1 MHLSRILAIFRKDL
15 FDAIR
20 DARVLMAI
28 IAPLG
33 IGILYSYMF
42 NDTPATPTAT
52 VTYAATDQTAL
63 IDTIRDT
70 VGKTVTLTFNSV
82 PDAAAVRQAVLD
94 KKAGIGLV
102 VPAGFDAAVRA
113 GQAPALT
120 IMLPESSSFGG
131 DYVAAKIEP
140 ALRQM
145 AGQGPV
151 ATVQTQT
158 VTATSAT
165 ETTSISVLNRIGLRS
180 YFLIAAV
187 VMLVAM
193 VAMLALPIILA
204 EETEKKTLD
213 ALSLIASYTDV
224 VIGKSL
230 VGAAY
235 IALSIGLLLGVTR
248 LLPANLPLFI
258 GGVFALSVALIGF
271 GLLIGGLFR
280 SANQLN
286 TWGGLLLIPVIAPAF
301 IIGLDAPKIVTTA
314 IWLLPSSQ
322 ATRVIIN
329 AVSGQAIFPSLWS
342 AFLVIAGWVVVA
354 YLLLLWRLS
363 RREA

>member
-33 IGILYSYMF
+33 VGILYSFMF
-42 NDTPATPTAT
+42 NNTPTTPAAT
-52 VTYAATDQTAL
+52 VAYAATDQTVL
-63 IDTIRDT
+63 IGTVRDT

-94 KKAGIGLV
+94 KKADIGLV

-113 GQAPALT
+113 GQTPALT
-120 IMLPESSSFGG
+120 VMLPESASYGG
-131 DYVAAKIEP
+131 DYVAATLEP
-140 ALRQM
+140 ALRQI

-151 ATVQTQT
+151 ATIQTQT
-158 VTATSAT
+158 VSAASAT
-165 ETTSISVLNRIGLRS
+165 DVTSISILNRIGLRS
-180 YFLIAAV
+180 YFVIAAV

-213 ALSLIASYTDV
+213 AVGLIASYTDV

-230 VGAAY
+230 VGITY
-235 IALSIGLLLGVTR
+235 IAISLGLLLGVTR
-248 LLPANLPLFI
+248 LLPANLPLFV
-258 GGVFALSVALIGF
+258 GGVFVFSVALIGF

-301 IIGLDAPKIVTTA
+301 IVGLDAPRIVTAA

-329 AVSGQAIFPSLWS
+329 AVSGQAVFPSLWS